1 MEKFTKPAGTND
13 FLPEQMVQRNFVEN
27 IVRETY
33 ESYGYAQVQ
42 TPLFESFAL
51 LSAQSGEEIRH
62 KMFTFV
68 GPDRVDYALRPELT
82 APVCRIIANGD
93 LQHLPY
99 PYKLYYIGQCVRQEP
114 KTDNPNIRREFRQA
128 GVELIGSAS
137 ILADAEII
145 TIPVRILE
153 KLNISGTKLKIG
165 NTGVFR
171 EIFKQV
177 ALDPKDHSEVILDID
192 HLSRL
197 QVESQLLDIE
207 TLRDELN
214 MLRRLQG
221 ADYQG
226 GHKIEITAVQ
236 ELTEST
242 AGTWKE
248 KLPMIAEETY
258 KARWHR
264 YFNISEEVAQRCIDV
279 SKISGNKDEVMAAWE
294 ISLGDTAQGVRQD
307 LITLCACLENYGIT
321 DFEINLGITRG
332 FDFYTGT
339 VFQIELSEKN
349 LPICG
354 GGRYDRLIENFGGPS
369 LPGAGFAFQFDSLI
383 EAFVETQRKPIQA
396 KKDYFIAA
404 AAASDDLIPEAQRLA
419 EKLRRSGKTV
429 EVDLME
435 RDLQAQQDYAEQ
447 ANYIYVLNLIQDQ
460 PMQRIDL
467 KTGNTEVVTLK
478 DLDKLL

>member
-13 FLPEQMVQRNFVEN
+13 FLAEQMVQRNFVEN
-27 IVRETY
+27 IVREVY
-33 ESYGYAQVQ
+33 ESYGYAQIQ

-114 KTDNPNIRREFRQA
+114 KTDNPEVRREFRQA
-128 GVELIGSAS
+128 GVELIGPAS
-137 ILADAEII
+137 TLADAEII
-145 TIPVRILE
+145 TLPVRILE
-153 KLNISGTKLKIG
+153 KLNISQTKLKIG
-165 NTGVFR
+165 NTGIFR

-192 HLSRL
+192 HLARL
-197 QVESQLLDIE
+197 QVESQLLDME

-221 ADYQG
+221 TDYQG
-226 GHKIEITAVQ
+226 DHKIETSTIQ
-236 ELTEST
+236 ELTENNT
-242 AGTWKE
+242 TTWTE

-264 YFNISEEVAQRCIDV
+264 YFNISEEIAQRCIDV
-279 SKISGNKDEVMAAWE
+279 SKISGNKDVVMAAWDTC
-294 ISLGDTAQGVRQD
+294 LGDTAQEVREE
-307 LITLCACLENYGIT
+307 LRTLCECLENYEIN

-339 VFQIELSEKN
+339 VFQIELQDKN

-354 GGRYDRLIENFGGPS
+354 GGRYDHLIESFGGPS
-369 LPGAGFAFQFDSLI
+369 LPGAGFAFQFDSLM
-383 EAFVETQRKPIQA
+383 EAFAETQREPIQA
-396 KKDYFIAA
+396 KKDYFVATTSA
-404 AAASDDLIPEAQRLA
+404 DLIPEAQRLA
-419 EKLRRSGKTV
+419 ETLRRSGKIV
-429 EVDLME
+429 EVDLMD
-435 RDLQAQQDYAEQ
+435 RDLQAQHDYAAL
-447 ANYIYVLNLIQDQ
+447 ANYDYLVRLASNE
-460 PMQRIDL
+460 PMCKTDL
-467 KTGNTEVVTLK
+467 KTGNTEEVTIK
-478 DLDKLL
+478 DL

>member
-13 FLPEQMVQRNFVEN
+13 FLPEQMVERNFVEN

-33 ESYGYAQVQ
+33 ESYGYAQIQ

-82 APVCRIIANGD
+82 APVCRIIANGN

-114 KTDNPNIRREFRQA
+114 KTDNPEVQREFRQA
-128 GVELIGSAS
+128 GVELIGPASA
-137 ILADAEII
+137 LADAEII

-153 KLNISGTKLKIG
+153 KLNISKTKLKIG

-171 EIFKQV
+171 EIFKQI

-197 QVESQLLDIE
+197 RVESQLLDMG

-214 MLRRLQG
+214 HLRRSQG
-221 ADYQG
+221 VDYQG
-226 GHKIEITAVQ
+226 DHKIEITAIQ
-236 ELTEST
+236 ELTKSSAAAWT
-242 AGTWKE
+242 E

-264 YFNISEEVAQRCIDV
+264 YFNISEAVAQRCIDV
-279 SKISGNKDEVMAAWE
+279 SKISGDKDSVMETWE
-294 ISLGDTAQGVRQD
+294 ALPADTAQGVRKEV
-307 LITLCACLENYGIT
+307 LSLCECLENYGIT
-321 DFEINLGITRG
+321 DFEVNLGITRG

-339 VFQIELSEKN
+339 VFQIELQGKN
-349 LPICG
+349 LAICG
-354 GGRYDRLIENFGGPS
+354 GGRYDRLIESFGGPS
-369 LPGAGFAFQFDSLI
+369 VPGAGFAFQFDVLM
-383 EAFVETQRKPIQA
+383 EAFTETHHEPVQT
-396 KKDYFIAA
+396 KKDYFIVATSA
-404 AAASDDLIPEAQRLA
+404 DLMSEAQRLA
-419 EKLRRSGKTV
+419 ETLRRSGKTV
-429 EVDLME
+429 EVDLMK
-435 RDLQAQQDYAEQ
+435 RDLQAQHNYAVQ
-447 ANYIYVLNLIQDQ
+447 ANYDYVINLIPNQ

-467 KTGNTEVVTLK
+467 KTKNTETVTIKEL
-478 DLDKLL
+478 

>member
-1 MEKFTKPAGTND
+1 MEKFTKPTGTND

-27 IVRETY
+27 IVRETF
-33 ESYGYAQVQ
+33 ESYGYAQIQ

-82 APVCRIIANGD
+82 APVCRLIANGD
-93 LQHLPY
+93 LKHLPY

-128 GVELIGSAS
+128 GVELIGPASA
-137 ILADAEII
+137 LADAELIA
-145 TIPVRILE
+145 IPVRILE
-153 KLNISGTKLKIG
+153 KLNISETKLKIG
-165 NTGVFR
+165 HTGVFR
-171 EIFKQV
+171 EIFKQI
-177 ALDPKDHSEVILDID
+177 ALDPKDQSEVILDID

-197 QVESQLLDIE
+197 RSESKLLEIE
-207 TLRDELN
+207 TLREELN

-221 ADYQG
+221 VEYEGDY
-226 GHKIEITAVQ
+226 KIEIAAVQ

-242 AGTWKE
+242 ADTWIE

-258 KARWHR
+258 KARWRR
-264 YFNISEEVAQRCIDV
+264 YFDISEEVAQRCIDV
-279 SKISGNKDEVMAAWE
+279 SKISGDIDLILATWE
-294 ISLGDTAQGVRQD
+294 MSLVGGTAQGVRQD
-307 LITLCACLENYGIT
+307 LITLRTYLENQEIT
-321 DFEINLGITRG
+321 DFDINLGITRG

-339 VFQIELSEKN
+339 VFQIVLSKKN

-383 EAFVETQRKPIQA
+383 EAFVETQREPIQA

-404 AAASDDLIPEAQRLA
+404 TSTHNITVAQRLA
-419 EKLRRSGKTV
+419 EKIRRSGKTA
-429 EVDLME
+429 EIDLMGQS
-435 RDLQAQQDYAEQ
+435 LQEQHDYAVK
-447 ANYIYVLNLIQDQ
+447 ANYDYVINLIQDQ
-460 PMQRIDL
+460 PIQRIDL

-478 DLDKLL
+478 DLDKWL

>member
-1 MEKFTKPAGTND
+1 MEEFAKPAGTND

-27 IVRETY
+27 IVRETF
-33 ESYGYAQVQ
+33 ESYGYAQIQ

-114 KTDNPNIRREFRQA
+114 KTDNPEVKREFRQA

-137 ILADAEII
+137 TLADAEII

-153 KLNISGTKLKIG
+153 KLNIPKTKLKIG
-165 NTGVFR
+165 SPGVFR
-171 EIFKQV
+171 KIFKQV

-192 HLSRL
+192 HLARL
-197 QVESQLLDIE
+197 RVESQHLGLE

-214 MLRRLQG
+214 MLRRSQG
-221 ADYQG
+221 TDYQG
-226 GHKIEITAVQ
+226 EHKIEIAAVQ
-236 ELTEST
+236 ELTESN
-242 AGTWKE
+242 ADAWIE
-248 KLPMIAEETY
+248 KLPIIAEETY
-258 KARWHR
+258 KARWNR
-264 YFNISEEVAQRCIDV
+264 YFDISEEAAQRCIDV
-279 SKISGNKDEVMAAWE
+279 SKINGNKDAVMAAWE
-294 ISLGDTAQGVRQD
+294 TSLGGTAQEVRQE
-307 LITLCACLENYGIT
+307 LQTLCECLENSKIT

-339 VFQIELSEKN
+339 VFQIEVTEKN

-354 GGRYDRLIENFGGPS
+354 GGRYDQLIESFGGPS
-369 LPGAGFAFQFDSLI
+369 LPGAGFAFQFDSLV
-383 EAFVETQRKPIQA
+383 EAFTETHNKLVQA

-404 AAASDDLIPEAQRLA
+404 ISADLIPEAQSLA
-419 EKLRRSGKTV
+419 ETLRRAGKTV
-429 EVDLME
+429 EVDLMA
-435 RDLQAQQDYAEQ
+435 RDLQDQHDYATQ
-447 ANYIYVLNLIQDQ
+447 ANYDYVLNLIPDQ

-467 KTGNTEVVTLK
+467 KTKNIEVVTIK
-478 DLDKLL
+478 DLDI

>member
-13 FLPEQMVQRNFVEN
+13 FLPEQMTQRNWVEN
-27 IVRETY
+27 TIRETY
-33 ESYGYAQVQ
+33 ESYGYAQIQ

-82 APVCRIIANGD
+82 APVCRLIANGD

-114 KTDNPNIRREFRQA
+114 KTDNPEVQREFRQA
-128 GVELIGSAS
+128 GVELIGPAS
-137 ILADAEII
+137 PLADAEII
-145 TIPVRILE
+145 TLPVRVLE
-153 KLNISGTKLKIG
+153 KLNISQTTLKIG

-197 QVESQLLDIE
+197 REESHLFDIE

-221 ADYQG
+221 TDYQG
-226 GHKIEITAVQ
+226 QHKIETSDIQ
-236 ELTEST
+236 QLTESD
-242 AGTWKE
+242 AATWAD
-248 KLPMIAEETY
+248 KLPIVAEATY
-258 KARWHR
+258 VARWSR
-264 YFNISEEVAQRCIDV
+264 YFNISEEVAQLCIDV
-279 SKISGNKDEVMAAWE
+279 SKISGDKNTVIEAWE
-294 ISLGDTAQGVRQD
+294 TSASGPAQVVRQE
-307 LITLCACLENYGIT
+307 LLTLCECLENYNIT

-339 VFQIELSEKN
+339 VFQIEWSEKK

-354 GGRYDRLIENFGGPS
+354 GGRYDRLIESFGGPS
-369 LPGAGFAFQFDSLI
+369 LPGAGFAFQFDLLI
-383 EAFVETQRKPIQA
+383 EAFAETQQEPIKP
-396 KKDYFIAA
+396 KKDYFIAVE
-404 AAASDDLIPEAQRLA
+404 SAQNIRLA
-419 EKLRRSGKTV
+419 QNLAEQLRRAGKTV

-435 RDLQAQQDYAEQ
+435 RKLQEQHDYATT
-447 ANYIYVLNLIQDQ
+447 ADYKYVLNLNQDQ
-460 PMQRIDL
+460 PIQRIDL
-467 KTGNTEVVTLK
+467 KTGNTEEVTRE
-478 DLDKLL
+478 DLEQSL

>member
-1 MEKFTKPAGTND
+1 MEEFTKPAGTED

-27 IVRETY
+27 IVRETF
-33 ESYGYAQVQ
+33 ESYGYAQIQ

-93 LQHLPY
+93 LHHLPY

-114 KTDNPNIRREFRQA
+114 KIDNPEVRREFRQA
-128 GVELIGSAS
+128 GVELIGPAS
-137 ILADAEII
+137 TLADAEII

-153 KLNISGTKLKIG
+153 KLNIPKTKLKIG
-165 NTGVFR
+165 SPGVFR

-197 QVESQLLDIE
+197 RSESKLLEIE
-207 TLRDELN
+207 TLREELN

-221 ADYQG
+221 VDYEG
-226 GHKIEITAVQ
+226 DHKIEIATVQ
-236 ELTEST
+236 ELTENT
-242 AGTWKE
+242 AGTWIE

-258 KARWHR
+258 KARWHQ
-264 YFNISEEVAQRCIDV
+264 YFDISEDIAQRCIDV
-279 SKISGNKDEVMAAWE
+279 SKISGDKGTVMAAWE
-294 ISLGDTAQGVRQD
+294 TGHGGTAQEVRQE
-307 LITLCACLENYGIT
+307 LQTLCKCLENNKIT

-349 LPICG
+349 LPLCG
-354 GGRYDRLIENFGGPS
+354 GGRYDKLIESFGGPS

-383 EAFVETQRKPIQA
+383 EAFVETQRESIQA
-396 KKDYFIAA
+396 KKDYFIAST
-404 AAASDDLIPEAQRLA
+404 SDNLIPEAQLLA
-419 EKLRRSGKTV
+419 EKLRLSGKTV
-429 EVDLME
+429 EIDLMGQN
-435 RDLQAQQDYAEQ
+435 LQEQHDYAVK
-447 ANYIYVLNLIQDQ
+447 ANYDYVINLIQDQ
-460 PMQRIDL
+460 PIQRIDL

-478 DLDKLL
+478 DLDKWL

>member
-27 IVRETY
+27 IVRETF
-33 ESYGYAQVQ
+33 ESYGYAQIQ

-93 LQHLPY
+93 LQHLSY

-114 KTDNPNIRREFRQA
+114 KTDNPEVRREFRQA
-128 GVELIGSAS
+128 GIELIGPSS
-137 ILADAEII
+137 TLADAEII

-153 KLNISGTKLKIG
+153 KLNISKTKLKIG

-192 HLSRL
+192 HLARL
-197 QVESQLLDIE
+197 QVESQHLGLE

-214 MLRRLQG
+214 MLRRSQG
-221 ADYQG
+221 TDYQG
-226 GHKIEITAVQ
+226 KHKIEIAAVQ

-242 AGTWKE
+242 SATWAE
-248 KLPMIAEETY
+248 KLPTIAEETY
-258 KARWHR
+258 KARWNR
-264 YFNISEEVAQRCIDV
+264 YFDISEEVAQRCIDV
-279 SKISGNKDEVMAAWE
+279 SKISGDKDTVMAEWKT
-294 ISLGDTAQGVRQD
+294 SLGDTAQQVRQE
-307 LITLCACLENYGIT
+307 LQTLCECLENNKIT

-339 VFQIELSEKN
+339 VFQIELTERN

-354 GGRYDRLIENFGGPS
+354 GGRYDKLIENFGGPS
-369 LPGAGFAFQFDSLI
+369 LPGAGFAFQFDVLM
-383 EAFVETQRKPIQA
+383 EAFAETHRESIQA
-396 KKDYFIAA
+396 KKDYFIATTSA
-404 AAASDDLIPEAQRLA
+404 DLIPEVQRLA
-419 EKLRRSGKTV
+419 ETLRRSGKTV

-435 RDLQAQQDYAEQ
+435 RDLQAQHDYAVKS
-447 ANYIYVLNLIQDQ
+447 NYDYVINLIPDQ

-467 KTGNTEVVTLK
+467 KTKNTEVVTLK
-478 DLDKLL
+478 DLNK

>member
-1 MEKFTKPAGTND
+1 MEEFTKPAGTND

-27 IVRETY
+27 IVRKTY
-33 ESYGYAQVQ
+33 ESYGYSQIQ

-62 KMFTFV
+62 KMFTFI

-93 LQHLPY
+93 LKHLPY

-114 KTDNPNIRREFRQA
+114 KTDNPDVRREFRQA
-128 GVELIGSAS
+128 GVELIGPSSA
-137 ILADAEII
+137 LADAEII

-153 KLNISGTKLKIG
+153 ELNIFKTKLKIG
-165 NTGVFR
+165 SPGIFR

-197 QVESQLLDIE
+197 RIESQHLDIE

-214 MLRRLQG
+214 VLRRSQG
-221 ADYQG
+221 SDYQG
-226 GHKIEITAVQ
+226 DHKIESTTVQ
-236 ELTEST
+236 ELTESN
-242 AGTWKE
+242 ADDWIE

-264 YFNISEEVAQRCIDV
+264 YFNISEEIAQCCIDV
-279 SKISGNKDEVMAAWE
+279 SKINGDKRTVMAAWKA
-294 ISLGDTAQGVRQD
+294 SLGATAQEVRQD
-307 LITLCACLENYGIT
+307 MLALCECLENNEIT

-354 GGRYDRLIENFGGPS
+354 GGRYDHLIESFGGPS
-369 LPGAGFAFQFDSLI
+369 LPGAGFAFQFDLLM
-383 EAFVETQRKPIQA
+383 EAFTETQSEPIQV
-396 KKDYFIAA
+396 KKDYFIVTTSA
-404 AAASDDLIPEAQRLA
+404 DLIPEAQRLA
-419 EKLRRSGKTV
+419 ETLRRSGKTV
-429 EVDLME
+429 EIDLMAA
-435 RDLQAQQDYAEQ
+435 DLQAQHNYAAKASYDYV
-447 ANYIYVLNLIQDQ
+447 INLIPDQ

-467 KTGNTEVVTLK
+467 KSENTEEVTIKEL
-478 DLDKLL
+478 